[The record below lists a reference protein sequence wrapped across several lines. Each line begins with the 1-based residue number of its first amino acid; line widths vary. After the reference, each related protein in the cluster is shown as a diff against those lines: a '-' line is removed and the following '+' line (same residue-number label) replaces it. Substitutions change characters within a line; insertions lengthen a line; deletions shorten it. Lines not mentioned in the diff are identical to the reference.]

1 MKSASINFAK
11 SFENVNDGSLSYIPG
26 NKITFLPKDPIN
38 TTIAKIIAE
47 PTPNQK
53 IIFPPLPPDDMPG
66 SITLYFGISTTI
78 FLLMI

>member
-1 MKSASINFAK
+1 M
-11 SFENVNDGSLSYIPG
+11 PG
-26 NKITFLPKDPIN
+26 VKITSLPTVPNN